1 MADNAFHIEGLDGVL
16 EALQA
21 LPKEVSQKNGGPV
34 RRVLRKAANLIRDE
48 AKKNVGRIVSVP
60 NVGGGDFSTGLME
73 KSISVVRGRPHRA
86 LNGERMMVLIP
97 KRRRYPVSQRTPTG
111 VSVATVGRMLEYGTE
126 KRQPMPWMRPAFH
139 AKKMEAVQL
148 VVRELPRDIAR
159 LAAKLSRQKGGK

>member
-16 EALQA
+16 DALRA

-48 AKKNVGRIVSVP
+48 AKRNVSRIVAAP
-60 NVGGGDFSTGLME
+60 NIGGADVSTGTLE
-73 KSISVVRGRPHRA
+73 KSISVVRGRPHRT

-97 KRRRYPVSQRTPTG
+97 KRRRYAVAKRTPSG
-111 VSVATVGRMLEYGTE
+111 ISVATVGRMLEYGTE
-126 KRQPMPWMRPAFH
+126 KRKPMPWMRPAFH
-139 AKKMEAVQL
+139 AKKSEAVQL

-159 LAAKLSRQKGGK
+159 VATKLARQKGVK